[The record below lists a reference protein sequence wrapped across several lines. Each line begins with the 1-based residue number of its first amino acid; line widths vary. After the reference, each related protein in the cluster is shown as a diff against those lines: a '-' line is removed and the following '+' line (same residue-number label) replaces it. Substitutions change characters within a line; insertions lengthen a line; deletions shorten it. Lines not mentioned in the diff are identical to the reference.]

1 MADKCSEISCDVW
14 ILRKILSNMNSSRQD
29 TCIQTPVPKSS
40 SLPQCPLSRVPAPSV
55 MVLAPGTHPTNVN
68 VISLVLNV
76 TNVVLLRMG
85 VYLMACSS
93 YQAVHNIVRS
103 ANINI
108 KPKFS
113 REYYLVNTRYQLELQ
128 TIHRF

>member
-1 MADKCSEISCDVW
+1 MTSGSSGNYDEYEFFQAGHLY
-14 ILRKILSNMNSSRQD
+14 LRHPPS
-29 TCIQTPVPKSS
+29 PGVP
-40 SLPQCPLSRVPAPSV
+40 CPRPSV
-55 MVLAPGTHPTNVN
+55 MVPAPGHHPTNVN
-68 VISLVLNV
+68 VISPVLNV
-76 TNVVLLRMG
+76 TNVVLLVMG
-85 VYLMACSS
+85 VCLMACSS

-108 KPKFS
+108 KPTFS

>member
-1 MADKCSEISCDVW
+1 
-14 ILRKILSNMNSSRQD
+14 MNSSRQD
-29 TCIQTPVPKSS
+29 TSIQTPVPASS
-40 SLPQCPLSRVPAPSV
+40 SLPQCPLSRPAPSV
-55 MVLAPGTHPTNVN
+55 MVPAPGPHPTNVN

-76 TNVVLLRMG
+76 TNVVLLMMG
-85 VYLMACSS
+85 VCLMACSS

-108 KPKFS
+108 KPTFS

>member
-1 MADKCSEISCDVW
+1 
-14 ILRKILSNMNSSRQD
+14 MNSSRQD

-40 SLPQCPLSRVPAPSV
+40 FLPSVPCPRPAPSV
-55 MVLAPGTHPTNVN
+55 MVPAPGTHPTNVN

-76 TNVVLLRMG
+76 TNVVLLMMG
-85 VYLMACSS
+85 VCLMACSS

-108 KPKFS
+108 KPTFS